1 MIRKLQTNPHWDILQ
16 NNWPVP
22 LKNMIWSKKTNIEE
36 LFHMKKTTGT
46 QQLNE

>member
-1 MIRKLQTNPHWDILQ
+1 MIKKLQTNPNRDIL
-16 NNWPVP
+16 NWPVP
-22 LKNMIWSKKTNIEE
+22 LKNMIQLKKTNIEE